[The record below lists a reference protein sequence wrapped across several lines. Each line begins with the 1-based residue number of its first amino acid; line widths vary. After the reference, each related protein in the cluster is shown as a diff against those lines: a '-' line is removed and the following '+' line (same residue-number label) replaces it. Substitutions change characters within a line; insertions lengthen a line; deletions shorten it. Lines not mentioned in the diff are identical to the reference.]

1 MCVGYS
7 FAASRP
13 RSGTI
18 PPRMLEI
25 LNSIDAFVRG
35 PAMIVLLLG
44 THVFLTFKTG
54 FIQRK
59 LPQAIRMSFRKD
71 PQGKG
76 DISNFGALATAL
88 AATIGTGSI
97 VGVAT
102 AILAGG
108 PGAVFWMWI
117 TGVFGIATKYAEVY
131 ASVKYRVARP
141 RRQHARRRHVRVGAR
156 IQEGRRPAPP
166 GGRSWA
172 PWRSPRSPP
181 WPPSARGRPC
191 RRPP

>member
-1 MCVGYS
+1 
-7 FAASRP
+7 
-13 RSGTI
+13 
-18 PPRMLEI
+18 MLEI
-25 LNSIDAFVRG
+25 LNSIDAFVWG

-59 LPQAIRMSFRKD
+59 LPQAIRLSFRKD

-88 AATIGTGSI
+88 AATIGTGSL

-108 PGAVFWMWI
+108 PGAVFRKWS
-117 TGVFGIATKYAEVY
+117 AH
-131 ASVKYRVARP
+131 S
-141 RRQHARRRHVRVGAR
+141 RRRTA
-156 IQEGRRPAPP
+156 APP

-172 PWRSPRSPP
+172 PWRSPHSPP
-181 WPPSARGRPC
+181 WPPSARDRPC

>member
-1 MCVGYS
+1 MCVGHS
-7 FAASRP
+7 FAASRS

-25 LNSIDAFVRG
+25 LNSIDAFVWG

-102 AILAGG
+102 AVLAGG

-117 TGVFGIATKYAEVY
+117 TGVFGIATKYVEVY
-131 ASVKYRVARP
+131 ASVKYRVRDHAGNMLGGAMYVWERAF
-141 RRQHARRRHVRVGAR
+141 RRKTA
-156 IQEGRRPAPP
+156 APP

>member
-1 MCVGYS
+1 MCVGHS
-7 FAASRP
+7 FAASRS

-25 LNSIDAFVRG
+25 LNSIDAFVWG

-88 AATIGTGSI
+88 AATIRS
-97 VGVAT
+97 
-102 AILAGG
+102 
-108 PGAVFWMWI
+108 
-117 TGVFGIATKYAEVY
+117 EE
-131 ASVKYRVARP
+131 R
-141 RRQHARRRHVRVGAR
+141 RVGKECASKC
-156 IQEGRRPAPP
+156 
-166 GGRSWA
+166 RSRW
-172 PWRSPRSPP
+172 SPYH
-181 WPPSARGRPC
+181 
-191 RRPP
+191 